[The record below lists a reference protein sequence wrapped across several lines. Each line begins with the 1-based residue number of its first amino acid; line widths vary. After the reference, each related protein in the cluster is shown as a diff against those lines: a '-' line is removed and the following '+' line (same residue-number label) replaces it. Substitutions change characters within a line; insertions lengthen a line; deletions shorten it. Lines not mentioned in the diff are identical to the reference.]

1 MPIPNVHLG
10 ISITIPYH
18 AVVIYSCVIL
28 SDVCCVYLATS
39 QAQPISTVQYY
50 FRLQRG
56 DEDDAELPRVAVG
69 RGRAADGEGD
79 RFELRF
85 AALY

>member
-1 MPIPNVHLG
+1 M
-10 ISITIPYH
+10 
-18 AVVIYSCVIL
+18 
-28 SDVCCVYLATS
+28 CCVYLATS

-69 RGRAADGEGD
+69 RGRAADGEGA

-85 AALY
+85 PASLLHPYCKVTAYLLLSLSVY